1 VKLLALTL
9 GFDEKFAIRAF
20 LRAGLSFGDKAVIF
34 LAEPLDERAVKAWRI
49 VEDIVSKY
57 FSGVNVE
64 TVKVNV
70 SEFYSAVSTI
80 AEKLKEASEGVN
92 EIVVN
97 LSGGMRILILEVLV
111 ATHLLG
117 LKATVEVEF
126 ENFLGLA
133 KFPLELLR
141 TVLEVKE
148 KLILKYIV
156 AKGQTTI
163 TNISKDLRI
172 SKTTAHRKTWKLAKQ
187 GLLKMERKGRIVKCE
202 PTEQGKLLAT
212 IAELTRK
219 QSSKR
224 ENKGEL
230 T

>member
-1 VKLLALTL
+1 MKLLILTL
-9 GFDEKFAIRAF
+9 GFDEKFAVRAL

-34 LAEPLDERAVKAWRI
+34 LAEPLDERAVKAWRT
-49 VEDIVSKY
+49 VEDIVSRY

-64 TVKVNV
+64 TIKVNV
-70 SEFYSAVSTI
+70 SEFYRAVSTI
-80 AEKLKEASEGVN
+80 AEKLKEASKGAD
-92 EIVVN
+92 EIIVN

-111 ATHLLG
+111 AAHLLG

-141 TVLEVKE
+141 TTLDSKE
-148 KLILKYIV
+148 KLMLRYIV
-156 AKGQTTI
+156 SKGQTTI
-163 TNISKDLRI
+163 TNIAKDLEI

-187 GLLKMERKGRIVKCE
+187 GLLKMERKGRTVKCK
-202 PTEQGKLLAT
+202 PTEQAKLIAT

-219 QSSKR
+219 
-224 ENKGEL
+224 
-230 T
+230 